1 MTEKRSIVEVIS
13 EHLSGNNLD
22 VPVFHTVALKLQQVL
37 SRPDFTHD
45 DVAQLIIADPGVAS
59 QVLRVANSV
68 LYAGLSKITTIR
80 DAAIRLGAKEV
91 SNIAMLATQQD
102 FYRSDNAQLSQIMQ
116 TLWQHALCCAIGTRW
131 LASKTGYGALSQEG
145 FLAGLLHDIGKL
157 FLLKVL
163 DELNKSGELGVSI
176 SPALVSEVLNSMHV
190 EQGYTLMK
198 KWNMPDMYCEVV
210 RDHHIEDWKQGN
222 ALLAL
227 VRIVN
232 QACNKMGIG
241 MRPDPTLVL
250 FATNEAQVLGTKEI
264 ILAEL
269 EIVIEDTLKMVSLGQ
284 K

>member
-1 MTEKRSIVEVIS
+1 MTEKKSIVDIIS
-13 EHLSGNNLD
+13 EHLGNNTLN

-37 SRPDFTHD
+37 SRPDFTID

-68 LYAGLSKITTIR
+68 FYSGLAKVATIK
-80 DAAIRLGAKEV
+80 DAAVRLGAKEV

-102 FYRSDNAQLSQIMQ
+102 FYRSDNPQLGQVMRI
-116 TLWQHALCCAIGTRW
+116 LWKHALCCAIGTRW
-131 LASKTGYGALSQEG
+131 LATKTGYGSLSHEG

-163 DELNKSGELGVSI
+163 DELSRSGELGISV
-176 SPALVSEVLNSMHV
+176 SPALVTEVLNSMHV

-198 KWNMPDMYCEVV
+198 KWNMPEIYCEVV
-210 RDHHIEDWKQGN
+210 RDHNLEVWPHAN

-227 VRIVN
+227 VRMVN
-232 QACNKMGIG
+232 LACNKMGIG
-241 MRPDPTLVL
+241 MRPDPALVL
-250 FATNEAQVLGTKEI
+250 FATNEAQVLGAKEI
-264 ILAEL
+264 LLAEL
-269 EIVIEDTLKMVSLGQ
+269 EIVIEDALKMVSAGE